1 MAHTNDLNDARDA
14 AELLVD
20 TVDEGDYKRVIAF
33 AEVAKASALT
43 DIAAALENLT
53 PGSFKRSERSR

>member
-14 AELLVD
+14 AEALIEKVD
-20 TVDEGDYKRVIAF
+20 DDDYKRVMAY

-43 DIAAALENLT
+43 DIAAALENLS
-53 PGSFKRSERSR
+53 PGTFKRSR

>member
-14 AELLVD
+14 AEALFE
-20 TVDEGDYKRVIAF
+20 TVDEADFKRVIAY

-43 DIAAALENLT
+43 DIAAALENLS
-53 PGSFKRSERSR
+53 PAAFKRSR